1 MGIGLERKLKTSRA
15 TDSIYVVLLLLIVVV
30 FSEFFHRQTI
40 RYNGGYISDTIVYAQ
55 NIGNV
60 ERSRMIAWVFDK
72 LNTLDGSYYAIS
84 IFMSVMVVATVIVGF
99 YFVNFFIRRENITVE
114 RYAVQAASFCVL
126 FSGPIYIPILH
137 PHFYAG
143 TCPKYAWHSPT
154 EIAMV
159 LFAMLSVIMFI
170 RIYDSYFESIVF
182 LQWLGLV
189 ITVFISAWAKP
200 NFMIA
205 FAPVVLVVIL
215 ADLIRRKEYGLFYRF
230 KRAVMLGS
238 AMIPGGV
245 FILFLNHLE
254 FSGENRRG
262 GIAINIGY
270 FLKEM
275 DYPIVSIVCSLAF
288 PAVVFAFN
296 YRKFRDIAYKI
307 ILGTFFVGT
316 AEYLIFVET
325 GTRIDHGNFGWSRQV
340 GEFILFGYA
349 VAQLIINY
357 KDSEYLSDK
366 PTLRKAY
373 FVIAGLLLAAHIISQ
388 LVYIQYLIRGHLYR
402 M

>member
-1 MGIGLERKLKTSRA
+1 M
-15 TDSIYVVLLLLIVVV
+15 
-30 FSEFFHRQTI
+30 
-40 RYNGGYISDTIVYAQ
+40 
-55 NIGNV
+55 
-60 ERSRMIAWVFDK
+60 
-72 LNTLDGSYYAIS
+72 
-84 IFMSVMVVATVIVGF
+84 
-99 YFVNFFIRRENITVE
+99 
-114 RYAVQAASFCVL
+114 
-126 FSGPIYIPILH
+126 
-137 PHFYAG
+137 
-143 TCPKYAWHSPT
+143 
-154 EIAMV
+154 
-159 LFAMLSVIMFI
+159 
-170 RIYDSYFESIVF
+170 
-182 LQWLGLV
+182 
-189 ITVFISAWAKP
+189 
-200 NFMIA
+200 
-205 FAPVVLVVIL
+205 
-215 ADLIRRKEYGLFYRF
+215 
-230 KRAVMLGS
+230 
-238 AMIPGGV
+238 
-245 FILFLNHLE
+245 FLNHLE